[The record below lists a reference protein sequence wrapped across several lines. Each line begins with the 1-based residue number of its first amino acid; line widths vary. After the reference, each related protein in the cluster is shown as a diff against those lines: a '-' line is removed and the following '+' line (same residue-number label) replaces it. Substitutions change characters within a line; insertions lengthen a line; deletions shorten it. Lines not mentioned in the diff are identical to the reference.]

1 MIDFDRIESI
11 IEKKNEEDF
20 LNKVLLPTFDSEDIV
35 GLMTGK
41 NMTAESRKRLILLF
55 NSFGIEVDDDATS
68 EDLLSISYLINRRA
82 IKMAD

>member
-1 MIDFDRIESI
+1 MIDFDRVESI
-11 IEKKNEEDF
+11 IEEKNEEDF
-20 LNKVLLPTFDSEDIV
+20 LNEIMIPTFNSEDII

-41 NMTAESRKRLILLF
+41 NMAAESRKRLILLF
-55 NSFGIEVDDDATS
+55 NSFGIEVDDDATV